1 MVQSQASLLV
11 ETQFAANDH
20 VTSAPGWQDPKGQS
34 IRAEERLVRGLCT
47 NYESYR
53 EFVTSCSSR
62 AARIRMDFK
71 LLENGALCSCTTLRI
86 NVRIDSIV
94 DVFLL
99 TNKHSVFDILILNV
113 IFHFKWQ
120 KS

>member
-1 MVQSQASLLV
+1 
-11 ETQFAANDH
+11 
-20 VTSAPGWQDPKGQS
+20 
-34 IRAEERLVRGLCT
+34 
-47 NYESYR
+47 
-53 EFVTSCSSR
+53 
-62 AARIRMDFK
+62 MDFK